1 MVGGVPRARV
11 APMAN
16 RGLFDQVKD
25 FLLGYPETAGTT
37 ATTAEPAPDAGPDA
51 LPEPGPKAGPD
62 GGPPPGDA

>member
-37 ATTAEPAPDAGPDA
+37 ATTAEPDPDAGPDQG
-51 LPEPGPKAGPD
+51 PEQGSDA
-62 GGPPPGDA
+62 PPPGDA